1 MSSPQAQTVQR
12 TSPIDTSL
20 TMVELAAVVVRNA
33 SIIPICRADSTL
45 ESVIFIT
52 LIPYTS

>member
-20 TMVELAAVVVRNA
+20 TMVELAAVVVRNT